1 MAVLFNFIKNSK
13 ALILN
18 LSKVN
23 LNYQNFFNVSGLAM
37 FIIKKIW
44 KIFYFYLNKILF
56 LLMMDIAKSETFKNF
71 SVLNQALLFLIVKI

>member
-18 LSKVN
+18 FIQSKFK
-23 LNYQNFFNVSGLAM
+23 LPKFFNVSDLGM

-44 KIFYFYLNKILF
+44 KRFYFYLNKILF

-71 SVLNQALLFLIVKI
+71 SILNQALLFLFVKI